1 MTDSVCSALE
11 IDRIDM
17 CGKMILIE
25 EQHGSDANFVV
36 NSVLSGALEKGH
48 GICLVLFHNTFGH
61 YHNVGMKLGYNL
73 NVLRERGQVVVTE
86 PMKIMAD
93 NVEDL
98 GHDSVDAANVDLDKP
113 FRQEQEQLRCRRN
126 TARGEDG
133 DENDNDLPDIMKLDA
148 NFVHQLFV
156 CLRNKCQEVMKTRE
170 SVVVII
176 DDLSHLFDMR
186 LSLKDV
192 WFYVRYLRSLMT
204 LESNLSVCI
213 MTHTYKTDPNT
224 CQPDMIVI
232 GLKNMAHLV
241 VTVEPLTTGRANDIS
256 GRMNVSWMVD
266 SIRRK
271 YHLAENTSYLYKLHD
286 RHVKIFAPG
295 SASALS

>member
-1 MTDSVCSALE
+1 MTDSVCGALG

-36 NSVLSGALEKGH
+36 NSVLSGVLEKGH

-73 NVLRERGQVVVTE
+73 NVMRERGQVVVTE

-98 GHDSVDAANVDLDKP
+98 GHDSVDAACVDLDKP
-113 FRQEQEQLRCRRN
+113 RETRCR
-126 TARGEDG
+126 TEED
-133 DENDNDLPDIMKLDA
+133 DLPDLMKLDE
-148 NFVHQLFV
+148 NLVRQLFV
-156 CLRNKCQEVMKTRE
+156 CLRNKCHEVMKSHE
-170 SVVVII
+170 SVVII
-176 DDLSHLFDMR
+176 VDDLSHLFDLR

-192 WFYVRYLRSLMT
+192 WFYVRYLRSWMQVEPT
-204 LESNLSVCI
+204 LSVCI
-213 MTHTYKTDPNT
+213 MTHTYKADPES
-224 CQPDMIVI
+224 CQPDMIVV
-232 GLKNMAHLV
+232 GLKNMAHLM
-241 VTVEPLTTGRANDIS
+241 VTVEPLSTGHANDIS
-256 GRMNVSWMVD
+256 GRMNVSWRVD

-271 YHLAENTSYLYKLHD
+271 YHLAEKTSYLYKLHD
-286 RHVKIFAPG
+286 RHVNIFAPG
-295 SASALS
+295 SAAALS